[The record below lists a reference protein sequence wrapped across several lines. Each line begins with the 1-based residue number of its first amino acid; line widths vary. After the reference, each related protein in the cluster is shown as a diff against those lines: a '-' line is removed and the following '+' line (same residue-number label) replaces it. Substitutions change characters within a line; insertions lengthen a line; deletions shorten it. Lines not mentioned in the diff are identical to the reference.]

1 MKKTIL
7 ALALILIVIVII
19 IVVKIS
25 DNSKKVND
33 IAKFNEQ
40 FEAIYNDKIVY
51 GADVLTIINKAI
63 DNNNTYKIKK
73 DNNGYYI
80 DDDKYCLKVELALLI
95 TSEEGELKEVQYP
108 METLEKAGLDGFISS
123 FSLTKFECTSS
134 IYNSNRKNCKN

>member
-1 MKKTIL
+1 
-7 ALALILIVIVII
+7 
-19 IVVKIS
+19 VVKIS